1 MKMVDIKEL
10 TDARSEFLDVLF
22 LILRGKRE
30 RKIQKMKWM
39 NKNKRIKRK
48 QPRLRWLHE
57 RSSRDLEQKEAQRTK
72 QWKQI
77 SW

>member
-30 RKIQKMKWM
+30 RKIP
-39 NKNKRIKRK
+39 I
-48 QPRLRWLHE
+48 
-57 RSSRDLEQKEAQRTK
+57 
-72 QWKQI
+72 
-77 SW
+77 